1 MLFEYLRVF
10 TENVTFIHIVKELI
24 TKDLVPYMVTKPGD
38 ELSLLGVMKSVLC
51 AHFSLLVIFNSKK
64 TICNT
69 KTFYAAVLFTSQPL
83 SRDHSKQ
90 FSLQNYSI
98 ILFESKFL
106 LLFPLH

>member
-24 TKDLVPYMVTKPGD
+24 TKDLVPYMVTKPSD

-51 AHFSLLVIFNSKK
+51 AHFSLSVIFNSKK
-64 TICNT
+64 KICNT
-69 KTFYAAVLFTSQPL
+69 KTFYAAVLFISQPL

-98 ILFESKFL
+98 ILFESKLL